1 MIILDAFKTKQCP
14 YCAEYIKA
22 AARKCRYCLSDLPAE
37 PDQLAPSTG
46 DAKPDRAANAA
57 NDVETQDSPSVSQ
70 IADDSPPP
78 VDAFVALARHM
89 RRVWRGELALWQAFW
104 LYTVL
109 PGFLFTIL
117 MRGMTSAQIRTGQ
130 YLWASAA
137 LGILSVAYLIFAY
150 VAVWRSALRYEGPR
164 LVPLITF
171 GYLAFQIYSLD
182 AILISTLTYHLGMVR
197 GSSDYLD
204 MTAIQANESLPLR
217 IDEST
222 ELYRVSAPT
231 GRGEPTM
238 TFHYRLSLPADT
250 SQWGQRELNE
260 LMYSGIRAWACSNKS
275 TVDFMKHGVGVTY
288 TYEDATHVIGS
299 LTVRP
304 GDCEHGPWDEYRGTV
319 APPAAPAAQ
328 FDPTTAV
335 EVVAPKPTGNVERDR
350 FLGRVPEAGEPV
362 PLEDIPPELRNGP
375 VEAVDR

>member
-1 MIILDAFKTKQCP
+1 MIILDVFKTKQCP

-22 AARKCRYCLSDLPAE
+22 AARKCRYCLSDIPAE
-37 PDQLAPSTG
+37 PDQFAPSPA
-46 DAKPDRAANAA
+46 DAKSEPSTNAA
-57 NDVETQDSPSVSQ
+57 NGIDTEGSPPVSPIVE
-70 IADDSPPP
+70 DSPPP
-78 VDAFVALARHM
+78 VDAFVALARHL
-89 RRVWRGELALWQAFW
+89 RRVWRGELPLWQSFW

-117 MRGMTSAQIRTGQ
+117 MRGMTSAQIRTGE

-171 GYLAFQIYSLD
+171 GYLAFQIYSLN
-182 AILISTLTYHLGMVR
+182 AILISTLTYHFGMVR

-204 MTAIQANESLPLR
+204 MVATQANNSLPVRL
-217 IDEST
+217 DKFT

-238 TFHYRLSLPADT
+238 TYHYRISMSTDT
-250 SQWGQRELNE
+250 SQWGQREIDAAV
-260 LMYSGIRAWACSNKS
+260 SVVRSAACSNKH
-275 TVDFMKHGVGVTY
+275 TVDFLKHGVGLTY
-288 TYEDATHVIGS
+288 AYRDATHVIGS

-304 GDCEHGPWDEYRGTV
+304 GDCKHGTWDEYQGTV
-319 APPAAPAAQ
+319 AAPAPSPPATGL
-328 FDPTTAV
+328 FEDVLNPTTPA
-335 EVVAPKPTGNVERDR
+335 KTGNADRDR
-350 FLGRVPEAGEPV
+350 FLGRVPEAGELV
-362 PLEDIPPELRNGP
+362 PLEDIPLELRNGP
-375 VEAVDR
+375 VEAIDP